1 MPSKMDSVAMTKSF
15 SARLDGLQPA
25 TPAKWGKMNA
35 HQMVCHLVDSF
46 RAVAGEK
53 PVSSVVNL
61 FGRTVL
67 RWAALHTPVPWV
79 HGVPTRPEMAQGV
92 GGTPPADW
100 ASDCAELR
108 RRISEFPQC
117 TQFVQHPMMG
127 TLSLDEWRIWGYR
140 HVDHHF
146 RQFGL

>member
-1 MPSKMDSVAMTKSF
+1 MKMDSAVMTARFCK
-15 SARLDGLQPA
+15 RLDDLQPA

-35 HQMVCHLVDSF
+35 PQMVCHLVDTF
-46 RAVAGEK
+46 RAVGGEK

-79 HGVPTRPEMAQGV
+79 HGVPTRPEIAQGKGK

-100 ASDCAELR
+100 AADCAELR
-108 RRISEFPQC
+108 RRIIGFPQC
-117 TQFVQHPMMG
+117 RQFEQHPMMG